1 MLLDFMVL
9 QRILSQMIML
19 VMQYASEGDL
29 HKYLQK
35 KFTEITWNKDK
46 LRILYQ
52 ISEGYFFIFKYN
64 FYIAQTFIHY

>member
-1 MLLDFMVL
+1 
-9 QRILSQMIML
+9 ML

-35 KFTEITWNKDK
+35 KFTEIRWDKKDK

-52 ISEGYFFIFKYN
+52 ISDGYLYLKYICYINKIKSIFIY
-64 FYIAQTFIHY
+64 Y

>member
-1 MLLDFMVL
+1 
-9 QRILSQMIML
+9 ML

-35 KFTEITWNKDK
+35 KFTEIRWDKKDK

-52 ISEGYFFIFKYN
+52 ISDGYLLLHFMKSLFI
-64 FYIAQTFIHY
+64 

>member
-1 MLLDFMVL
+1 
-9 QRILSQMIML
+9 ML

-35 KFTEITWNKDK
+35 KFTEIRWDKKDK

-52 ISEGYFFIFKYN
+52 ISDGYLYLKYIYCIYVINSLIINNN
-64 FYIAQTFIHY
+64 FLI

>member
-1 MLLDFMVL
+1 
-9 QRILSQMIML
+9 ML

-35 KFTEITWNKDK
+35 NFTGITWNKDK

-52 ISEGYFFIFKYN
+52 ISDGYLYLKYTC
-64 FYIAQTFIHY
+64 YITV

>member
-1 MLLDFMVL
+1 
-9 QRILSQMIML
+9 ML

-35 KFTEITWNKDK
+35 NFTGITWDRDK

-52 ISEGYFFIFKYN
+52 ISDGYLYLNILVILLYNNKSSFIY
-64 FYIAQTFIHY
+64 

>member
-1 MLLDFMVL
+1 
-9 QRILSQMIML
+9 ML

-35 KFTEITWNKDK
+35 KFTNITWNKDK

-52 ISEGYFFIFKYN
+52 ISDGYLYLKYIIKKN
-64 FYIAQTFIHY
+64 IKFALILSNIIRII

>member
-1 MLLDFMVL
+1 
-9 QRILSQMIML
+9 ML

-35 KFTEITWNKDK
+35 KFTGITWNKDK

-52 ISEGYFFIFKYN
+52 ISEGYFLYLKYN
-64 FYIAQTFIHY
+64 FFIA

>member
-1 MLLDFMVL
+1 
-9 QRILSQMIML
+9 ML

-35 KFTEITWNKDK
+35 EFTGITWDNDK

-52 ISEGYFFIFKYN
+52 ISDGYLYLKY
-64 FYIAQTFIHY
+64 III